1 MWGMHKVR
9 GETENKRKLPFLRVI
24 SKVLVLG
31 HIVNQRTI
39 MYSYQ
44 SLVHTLYTTLRLSLH
59 YRMLNSG
66 IIPYMKHRTGVSLS
80 DDGAEVLEMLAA
92 SMGIARTAVIE
103 IALRDMAKARGIAM
117 PEPKPAR
124 KFVAS
129 KRVKA
134 VTTVE

>member
-1 MWGMHKVR
+1 
-9 GETENKRKLPFLRVI
+9 
-24 SKVLVLG
+24 
-31 HIVNQRTI
+31 
-39 MYSYQ
+39 
-44 SLVHTLYTTLRLSLH
+44 
-59 YRMLNSG
+59 
-66 IIPYMKHRTGVSLS
+66 MKHRTGVSLS